1 MLAKMFLLRN
11 SIIFYN
17 NSSYYSLKVQGNCIG
32 IVGIGNPIFFRFF
45 LIFFIEK
52 DNGGPVGNRGF

>member
-1 MLAKMFLLRN
+1 MLAKMLLLRN

-17 NSSYYSLKVQGNCIG
+17 NSSYYSLKVRVQGNCIG
-32 IVGIGNPIFFRFF
+32 IVGIGNPIFS
-45 LIFFIEK
+45 LFFIEN